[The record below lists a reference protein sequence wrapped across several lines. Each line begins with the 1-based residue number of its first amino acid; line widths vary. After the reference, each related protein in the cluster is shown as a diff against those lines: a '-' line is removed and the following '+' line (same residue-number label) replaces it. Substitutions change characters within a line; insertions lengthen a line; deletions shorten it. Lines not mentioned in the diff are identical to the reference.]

1 MNPHQQTPVSI
12 APGSTSPGSTEP
24 KPRSWFPHPA
34 LSVFMLLLW
43 LLLANDFSVGQVVLG
58 SILAWLIPWLTQGFW
73 PESLRLRHPLVL
85 TKFVLVVFWDILIAN
100 LILAVRILGPMN
112 KLQPAFMQIPLDI
125 HHEFTIT
132 LFASTI
138 SLTPGTVSADLSLD
152 RRYLL
157 VHSLHVTDIE
167 AAIAE
172 MKQRYEA
179 PLKEVFECSPQP

>member
-1 MNPHQQTPVSI
+1 MNPQPATPSST
-12 APGSTSPGSTEP
+12 AP
-24 KPRSWFPHPA
+24 KARSWFPHPG

-43 LLLANDFSVGQVVLG
+43 LLLANDVSVGQVVLG
-58 SILAWLIPWLTQGFW
+58 SILAWVIPWLTQGFW

-85 TKFVLVVFWDILIAN
+85 IKFVLVVFWDILVAN
-100 LILAVRILGPMN
+100 MILAVRILGPIN
-112 KLQPAFMQIPLDI
+112 KLQPAFMQVPLDI

-157 VHSLHVTDIE
+157 VHSLHVTDID

>member
-1 MNPHQQTPVSI
+1 MTQQATPT
-12 APGSTSPGSTEP
+12 PSTVP
-24 KPRSWFPHPA
+24 KARSWFPHA
-34 LSVFMLLLW
+34 GLSVFMLLLW
-43 LLLANDFSVGQVVLG
+43 LLLANDVSVGQVVLG

-85 TKFVLVVFWDILIAN
+85 LKFILVVLWDIVIAN
-100 LILAVRILGPMN
+100 LILAARILGPIH
-112 KLQPAFMQIPLDI
+112 KLQPAFMQVPLDI

-152 RRYLL
+152 RRFLL
-157 VHSLHVTDIE
+157 VHSLHVTDID
-167 AAIAE
+167 AAIAQ

>member
-1 MNPHQQTPVSI
+1 MNPQLATP
-12 APGSTSPGSTEP
+12 P
-24 KPRSWFPHPA
+24 KARRWFPHRA
-34 LSVFMLLLW
+34 LSVLMLLLW
-43 LLLANDFSVGQVVLG
+43 LLLANDVNTGQVVLG

-85 TKFVLVVFWDILIAN
+85 VKFVLVVFWDILIAN
-100 LILAVRILGPMN
+100 LILAVRILGPIN
-112 KLQPAFMQIPLDI
+112 KLQPAFMQVPLDI

-152 RRYLL
+152 GRYLL
-157 VHSLHVTDIE
+157 VHSLHVTDIDTT
-167 AAIAE
+167 IAQ

-179 PLKEVFECSPQP
+179 PLKEVFECSPPP

>member
-1 MNPHQQTPVSI
+1 MNPQPATSSSTP
-12 APGSTSPGSTEP
+12 P
-24 KPRSWFPHPA
+24 KARRWFPHPA
-34 LSVFMLLLW
+34 LSLFLLLLW
-43 LLLANDFSVGQVVLG
+43 LLLANSVSVGQVVLG
-58 SILAWLIPWLTQGFW
+58 SILAWVIPWLTQGFW

-85 TKFVLVVFWDILIAN
+85 IKFVLVVLWDILIAN
-100 LILAVRILGPMN
+100 LILAVRILGPIN
-112 KLQPAFMQIPLDI
+112 KLQPAFMQVPLDI
-125 HHEFTIT
+125 QHEFTIT

-157 VHSLHVTDIE
+157 VHSLHVTDID

-179 PLKEVFECSPQP
+179 PFKEVFECSPQP

>member
-1 MNPHQQTPVSI
+1 MHLPSTPNASSSSSSS
-12 APGSTSPGSTEP
+12 AP
-24 KPRSWFPHPA
+24 KRRRWFPHTT

-43 LLLANDFSVGQVVLG
+43 LLLANDVTVGQIVLG
-58 SILAWLIPWLTQGFW
+58 GILAWLIPWLTQGFW

-85 TKFVLVVFWDILIAN
+85 MKFVLVVMWDILIAN
-100 LILAVRILGPMN
+100 LILAVRILGPMH

-138 SLTPGTVSADLSLD
+138 SLTPGTVSADLSMD

-157 VHSLHVTDIE
+157 VHSLHVTDTD

-179 PLKEVFECSPQP
+179 PLKEVFECSTQP